1 MRNQLTLSEKEID
14 FNDFFVP
21 YTTTLSLN
29 WPYSSD
35 MILVQ
40 QSPQQQH
47 SSTKG
52 NNTPSRSGRA
62 DDNTPEFVINPLFEQ
77 HCRTLSNWSLG
88 AVFQQTFPHLVDESV
103 RIEGQ
108 WKAERDRSV

>member
-1 MRNQLTLSEKEID
+1 MRDQLIRAGKDID

-29 WPYSSD
+29 WSYSSD

-40 QSPQQQH
+40 QSPQQQPP
-47 SSTKG
+47 SGGS
-52 NNTPSRSGRA
+52 NNTPSRNGRP
-62 DDNTPEFVINPLFEQ
+62 DESTPEFVINPAFEQ

-88 AVFQQTFPHLVDESV
+88 AAFQQTFPHLVDKSV

>member
-1 MRNQLTLSEKEID
+1 MRDQLTRSEKEID

-40 QSPQQQH
+40 QSPQQQQ
-47 SSTKG
+47 SSTSSS
-52 NNTPSRSGRA
+52 TPSRSGRGDEA
-62 DDNTPEFVINPLFEQ
+62 IPEFVLNPAFEQ

-88 AVFQQTFPHLVDESV
+88 AAFQQTFPHLVDESV

-108 WKAERDRSV
+108 WKVERDRSV

>member
-1 MRNQLTLSEKEID
+1 MRNQLIRAEKEID

-29 WPYSSD
+29 WPYSSE

-40 QSPQQQH
+40 QPQQTAN
-47 SSTKG
+47 SNT
-52 NNTPSRSGRA
+52 TPSRTNRA
-62 DDNTPEFVINPLFEQ
+62 DEPNSEFVINPAFEQ

-88 AVFQQTFPHLVDESV
+88 PAFPQAFPHLVDESV

-108 WKAERDRSV
+108 WKTEREDRSV